1 MKNPSGIPWKVTREV
16 EGQGGQDRGGQEAE
30 DSEKKKKMTFGTRP
44 DGSRHPGPGLLRP
57 HLLLG
62 ENGAQTKRA
71 SVLIG
76 SHQPIGTAQT
86 KRVSVRHG
94 DHQAH
99 GSHISYGNEFIFIEL

>member
-1 MKNPSGIPWKVTREV
+1 M
-16 EGQGGQDRGGQEAE
+16 
-30 DSEKKKKMTFGTRP
+30 KMTSGTRA

-62 ENGAQTKRA
+62 KNGAQTKRA

-86 KRVSVRHG
+86 KGVSVRHG

-99 GSHISYGNEFIFIEL
+99 GSHISLGSEFIFIDLYKGIHDDENNLWL